1 MKKGLSLPA
10 PAPSAV
16 GGFTLIEVALA
27 ILVVAIGVTASFALF
42 PEGLKLTR
50 ESVNATEVGLFADYV
65 FQTLDVQCQIDA
77 ADPDVD
83 SWNSGGDVSSGLANA
98 RTMMK
103 NLGKVGA
110 NMFHANDINEATDP
124 LGNKLSAQLYG
135 ESGSTLKLR
144 EFYWVPQYFA
154 VQSGSD
160 NYSADNFAYYW
171 TTAFTYSLNYEALGS
186 SGRAEG
192 RPIRLSLNVW
202 PGNNGTN
209 ATHYVFS
216 REILSIR

>member
-1 MKKGLSLPA
+1 MEKRPTNS
-10 PAPSAV
+10 
-16 GGFTLIEVALA
+16 GFTLIEVALA
-27 ILVVAIGVTASFALF
+27 ILVVAIGVTASFSLF

-77 ADPDVD
+77 ADPDAD
-83 SWNSGGDVSSGLANA
+83 SWNRNGDVDSGLANA

-103 NLGKVGA
+103 NMGKVGA
-110 NMFHANDINEATDP
+110 NMLHRNAIEEKTDE

-135 ESGSTLKLR
+135 AAGKASSLK
-144 EFYWVPQYFA
+144 EFYWVPQYFGL
-154 VQSGSD
+154 QSGSA
-160 NYSADNFAYYW
+160 NYAADNFSTYW
-171 TTAFTYSLNYEALGS
+171 TTAFTYALNYEALGS

-209 ATHYVFS
+209 ATHYVFA

>member
-1 MKKGLSLPA
+1 MEQRPTNS
-10 PAPSAV
+10 
-16 GGFTLIEVALA
+16 GFTLIEVALA
-27 ILVVAIGVTASFALF
+27 ILVVAIGVTASFSLF

-65 FQTLDVQCQIDA
+65 FQTIDVQCQIDA
-77 ADPDVD
+77 ADEEVD
-83 SWNSGGDVSSGLANA
+83 SWNRNKDVDIGLANA

-103 NLGKVGA
+103 NMGKVGA
-110 NMFHANDINEATDP
+110 NMLHKNAIDEKTDE

-135 ESGSTLKLR
+135 EANKGSSR
-144 EFYWVPQYFA
+144 HEFYWVPQYFGL
-154 VQSGSD
+154 QSEGG
-160 NYSADNFAYYW
+160 NYAAKNFATYW
-171 TTAFTYSLNYEALGS
+171 TTAFTYTLNYEALGS
-186 SGRAEG
+186 SGRAAG

-209 ATHYVFS
+209 ATHYVFA

>member
-1 MKKGLSLPA
+1 MKRTSPN
-10 PAPSAV
+10 

-27 ILVVAIGVTASFALF
+27 ILVVAIGITASFSLF

-77 ADPDVD
+77 ADPDPKAP
-83 SWNSGGDVSSGLANA
+83 SWNKDRHVADGLLNA
-98 RTMMK
+98 QDMMK
-103 NLGKVGA
+103 KLGRVGA
-110 NMFHANDINEATDP
+110 NMFHKNAINEARDE

-135 ESGSTLKLR
+135 KSGTTLELK

-154 VQSGSD
+154 APGSSTYD
-160 NYSADNFAYYW
+160 ERSFQHYW
-171 TTAFTYSLNYEALGS
+171 TTAFTYALNYKALGDD
-186 SGRAEG
+186 GAG
-192 RPIRLSLNVW
+192 KGGPVLLTLNVW

-209 ATHYVFS
+209 AVHYVFA

>member
-1 MKKGLSLPA
+1 MTRQS
-10 PAPSAV
+10 SAN

-27 ILVVAIGVTASFALF
+27 ILVVAIGITASFSLF

-65 FQTLDVQCQIDA
+65 FQTIDVQCQIDA
-77 ADPDVD
+77 ADEDVD
-83 SWNSGGDVSSGLANA
+83 SWNLDKDVTSGLANA

-110 NMFHANDINEATDP
+110 NMLHKNAIDEKTDE

-135 ESGSTLKLR
+135 AAGQGAAR
-144 EFYWVPQYFA
+144 HEFYWVPQYFGL
-154 VQSGSD
+154 QDD
-160 NYSADNFAYYW
+160 NGAYAAKNFDTYW
-171 TTAFTYSLNYEALGS
+171 TSAFTYSLNYKALGS
-186 SGRAEG
+186 SGRAAG
-192 RPIRLSLNVW
+192 RPIRLTLNVW

-209 ATHYVFS
+209 AAHYVFA